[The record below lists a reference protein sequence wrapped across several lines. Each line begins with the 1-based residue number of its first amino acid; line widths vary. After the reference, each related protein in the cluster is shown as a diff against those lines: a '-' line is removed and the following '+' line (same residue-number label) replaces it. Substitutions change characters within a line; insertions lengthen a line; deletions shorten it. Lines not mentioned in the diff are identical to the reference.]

1 MTKKVVVASLNPVK
15 INAVRNAFRKMFPG
29 EKFRVNSLSVPS
41 GVADQP
47 MTDQETLCGAFN
59 RCQQALHQ
67 VPDADYHVGI
77 EGGIIDSGE
86 GMAAFA
92 WIVILSHGNIGRG
105 RTGTF
110 FLPDRVARLV
120 REGKELGDAN
130 DSVFEK
136 ENSKQAN
143 GAIGLLT
150 GDIIDRT
157 QLYQHGVLMALV
169 PFRNPDFYSEE
180 KSF

>member
-1 MTKKVVVASLNPVK
+1 MKKVVVASLNPVK
-15 INAVRNAFRKMFPG
+15 IQAVRNAFRKMFPA
-29 EKFRVNSLSVPS
+29 EIFEIDSFSVSS

-47 MTDQETLCGAFN
+47 MSDQETLQGAFN
-59 RCQQALHQ
+59 RCQQASRQ
-67 VPDADYHVGI
+67 IPDADYYVGI
-77 EGGIIDSGE
+77 EGGIVDSPE

-92 WIVILSHGNIGRG
+92 WIVVLSNGRVGRG

-110 FLPDRVARLV
+110 FLPDKVVRLV
-120 REGKELGDAN
+120 RDGKELGEAN
-130 DSVFEK
+130 DMVFDK
-136 ENSKQAN
+136 QNSKQIN

-169 PFRNPDFYSEE
+169 PFRNPKFYAEE
-180 KSF
+180 